1 MSDINPGDMVLIIS
15 GPGTGCSAIAEGMIG
30 SGESERVY
38 STGSNAF
45 DVTITNPF
53 DYPFYVVSNGRFVQP
68 VDDVDCGEMNL
79 RGLLLKRRHEILKI
93 DGNDLVE
100 EDEPILMEC

>member
-15 GPGTGCSAIAEGMIG
+15 GPGTGCSAIAEGVIV
-30 SGESERVY
+30 SGDSERVY

-45 DVTITNPF
+45 DVTLKNPF
-53 DYPFYVVSNGRFVQP
+53 DYPLYVVSNGRFIQHFNGG
-68 VDDVDCGEMNL
+68 DMRL
-79 RGLLLKRRHEILKI
+79 RGFLLKRRHELLKI

-100 EDEPILMEC
+100 EEMPLLMEC

>member
-15 GPGTGCSAIAEGMIG
+15 GAGTGCSAISEGVI
-30 SGESERVY
+30 ESHDWERVY
-38 STGSNAF
+38 SIGSNSY
-45 DVTITNPF
+45 DVILTNPF
-53 DYPFYVVSNGRFVQP
+53 DYPLYVVSNGRFVQHFN
-68 VDDVDCGEMNL
+68 VEEKKL
-79 RGLLLKRRHEILKI
+79 RGFLLKRRHEILKI